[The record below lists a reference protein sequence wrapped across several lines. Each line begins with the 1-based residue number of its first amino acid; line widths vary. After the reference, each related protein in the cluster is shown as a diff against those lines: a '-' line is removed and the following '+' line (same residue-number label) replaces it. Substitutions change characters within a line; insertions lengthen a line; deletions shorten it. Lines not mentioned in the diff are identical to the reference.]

1 MGDSGGPDYAE
12 QGKQLENFLKD
23 FVEDDADGQ
32 PQRKYFSLLQQV
44 ANRRER
50 RVHIDLDDVY
60 DALGDE
66 IGEQIKGNAKR
77 YQRLIADAI
86 DEIMPSPTMEAE
98 EDVADILQKSR
109 EQRSRHNDNDSSDP
123 RQRVPKSLLRRYEV
137 LLMPRVKEKAVPLRQ
152 VRASQI
158 GALLTVKGIV
168 TRVSEVK
175 PSIAVA
181 TYTCAKGGFE
191 VYQEVQSRSFMPLLA
206 CPAQDCCQNG
216 RLNLQTRGCK
226 FVKFQEIKIQEEAD
240 QVPVG
245 HVPRQLRHPRR

>member
-1 MGDSGGPDYAE
+1 MGDSGGPDYVE
-12 QGKQLENFLKD
+12 QTTQLKNFLQD
-23 FVEDDADGQ
+23 FMEDDTDGQ

-60 DALGDE
+60 DSLGDE

-98 EDVADILQKSR
+98 EDVADILQRSR
-109 EQRSRHNDNDSSDP
+109 EQRSRDNDNDSADP

-152 VRASQI
+152 VLHDPGVNRRHA
-158 GALLTVKGIV
+158 
-168 TRVSEVK
+168 
-175 PSIAVA
+175 
-181 TYTCAKGGFE
+181 
-191 VYQEVQSRSFMPLLA
+191 PLLRRRRA
-206 CPAQDCCQNG
+206 PHHNPPPVSDAPG
-216 RLNLQTRGCK
+216 TRARLTGAGKPDWRST
-226 FVKFQEIKIQEEAD
+226 
-240 QVPVG
+240 
-245 HVPRQLRHPRR
+245 HR